1 MNQTTADASPPAE
14 VEDPAGSG
22 GPSTAFFA
30 IGIAINLALLAAF
43 ALWAI
48 RQWKQGN
55 KRDSR

>member
-14 VEDPAGSG
+14 VEGPSGSG
-22 GPSTAFFA
+22 GPSAAFFA